1 MIKVK
6 WSEKEGILLLD
17 LFYKLIGKAISPD
30 LPEVI
35 ELSAR
40 LNRLADKEKII
51 KDEKFR
57 NPVGISMKL
66 QNIRYVITD
75 GKEGLSCA
83 SQLDYQV
90 CKKYENR
97 LEKLFEDA
105 KKIIDGIT

>member
-6 WSEKEGILLLD
+6 WSENEVVLLLD
-17 LFYKLIGKAISPD
+17 LFYRLNGKAISLD

-57 NPVGISMKL
+57 NPVGIPMKL

-75 GKEGLSCA
+75 GQEGLSGA

-97 LEKLFEDA
+97 LDELFQHV
-105 KKIIDGIT
+105 KKKTDSLT